1 MKSVRPTVRAL
12 QRNWYKSSNFRIFP
26 FSEMAGSDILGE
38 VKHYGGKSG
47 KIAGNSLRS
56 KEDSGKRFVGG

>member
-26 FSEMAGSDILGE
+26 FSEMAGSDILG
-38 VKHYGGKSG
+38 GK
-47 KIAGNSLRS
+47 
-56 KEDSGKRFVGG
+56 